1 MEKEDAT
8 VLSEYHIESQLG
20 EGTYGVVFRAR
31 QKQTGALYAVKK
43 LRLEGLGEGVPA
55 TAVREITLLQ
65 DLSPHPNIVRLLQV
79 ISRRHRLYLVFEL
92 MSSDL
97 RKFIQKVAASAAP
110 RPTTNAPWSA
120 VPLEVT
126 KHLTRQ
132 MLHALWFCHQ
142 NRIVHRDLKP
152 GNVLVV
158 DKLESEVAGAPTSSS
173 ALNPNDPRRYT
184 CKLAD
189 FGLARTFELPL
200 VTYTNEV
207 VTLWYRAPEILL
219 GENHYTPAVDVW
231 SVGCIVGEMML
242 GRPLFRGESQLDQV
256 QKIFN
261 VVGTPSE
268 DSWQGVS
275 LLKGFSQ
282 ILSQLPRCKGHN
294 VPQLFDFT
302 GDPEAGKFVA
312 ALLAP
317 NPKDRPTAADALSL
331 PWLTK

>member
-1 MEKEDAT
+1 MEKDDAS
-8 VLSEYHIESQLG
+8 VLAEYHIESQLG

-31 QKQTGALYAVKK
+31 QRQTGALYAIKK

-65 DLSPHPNIVRLLQV
+65 DLSPHPNVVKLLQV

-97 RKFIQKVAASAAP
+97 RTFIQKLSSSGAP
-110 RPTTNAPWSA
+110 RPSNNTPWSV
-120 VPLEVT
+120 VPLEIA

-132 MLHALWFCHQ
+132 MLHALAYCHQ

-158 DKLESEVAGAPTSSS
+158 DRLEHANGDANS
-173 ALNPNDPRRYT
+173 ATVVGPNDPRRFT

-219 GENHYTPAVDVW
+219 GESHYTPAVDVW
-231 SVGCIVGEMML
+231 SVGCIVGEMLL
-242 GRPLFRGESQLDQV
+242 GRPLFRGASQMDQL

-275 LLKGFSQ
+275 LLKGFSTAATQ
-282 ILSQLPRCKGHN
+282 IPRCKGHN

-302 GDPEAGKFVA
+302 GDPDAGTFIA
-312 ALLAP
+312 SLLAP
-317 NPKDRPTAADALSL
+317 NPKDRPTAAEALAL
-331 PWLTK
+331 AWLTK